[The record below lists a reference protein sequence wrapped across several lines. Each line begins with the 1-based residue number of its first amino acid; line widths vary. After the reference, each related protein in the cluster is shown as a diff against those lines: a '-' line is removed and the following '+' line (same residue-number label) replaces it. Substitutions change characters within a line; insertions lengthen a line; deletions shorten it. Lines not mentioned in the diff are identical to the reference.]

1 MIEHVL
7 DLGNQLQKELETS
20 TDFVIDS
27 YNDLLIV
34 GMGGS
39 GVAGDVLKLVL
50 NENTQINVEVRKAYG
65 IPEVVADRKP
75 KCLFISY
82 SGNTEETVEA
92 VNDAIK
98 YKLDWSVISSGGQLL
113 DLATEH
119 KRPFVKVPSGLQ
131 PRAAFGLMTKAVM
144 HYVSSD
150 INGKYLEMCNEAG
163 DYLNHVLEP
172 PPPVEINDSDCSV
185 GDDDKEL
192 IDEAIHISKKISNK
206 TSIIY
211 GGTPLTYLVAQ
222 RWKTQ
227 INENAKSKAFV
238 GYMPEVHHNEILS
251 WEANKKDSKK
261 NYQLLFLRS
270 SEENSQISKRFELTK
285 EIIGDKVDISE
296 IVNISSKNIISN
308 LFHLTLVG
316 DLVSVYI
323 ADNLNIDPYDITSI
337 EKLKKLLK
345 E

>member
-7 DLGNQLQKELETS
+7 DLGNQLKRELETS
-20 TDFVIDS
+20 TNFAIDS
-27 YNDLLIV
+27 YDDLLVV

-39 GVAGDVLKLVL
+39 GVAGDVLKLAL
-50 NENTQINVEVRKAYG
+50 NENTQIYVEVRKAYG
-65 IPEVVADRKP
+65 IPDVIADRRP

-98 YKLDWSVISSGGQLL
+98 HNLDWSVISSGGQLL
-113 DLATEH
+113 KLALEH
-119 KRPFVKVPSGLQ
+119 NKPFVKIPEGLQ
-131 PRAAFGLMTKAVM
+131 PRAAFGFMAKAVM
-144 HYVSSD
+144 HYVPRE
-150 INGKYLEMCNEAG
+150 IGGNYLDMCNQAG
-163 DYLNHVLEP
+163 DYLNEVLVDQSE
-172 PPPVEINDSDCSV
+172 N
-185 GDDDKEL
+185 EL
-192 IDEAIHISKKISNK
+192 VSQALQISKEISTK

-238 GYMPEVHHNEILS
+238 GYMPEIHHNEILS
-251 WEANKKDSKK
+251 WEANKEDSKN

-270 SEENSQISKRFELTK
+270 SKENSQISKRFELTK
-285 EIIGDKVDISE
+285 EIIGDKVNISE
-296 IVNISSKNIISN
+296 IKNISSENIISN
-308 LFHLTLVG
+308 LFHLTLIG
-316 DLVSVYI
+316 DLVSVFM
-323 ADNLNIDPYDITSI
+323 AENLHIDPYDITAI
-337 EKLKKLLK
+337 KNLKKLLK

>member
-7 DLGNQLQKELETS
+7 DLGNQLKKELETS
-20 TDFVIDS
+20 MDFVVDS

-50 NENTQINVEVRKAYG
+50 NETTQINVEVRKAYG
-65 IPEVVADRKP
+65 IPEVFAKRRP

-113 DLATEH
+113 ELAIEH
-119 KRPFVKVPSGLQ
+119 NRQFVKVPSGLQ

-150 INGKYLEMCNEAG
+150 KDGKYLDMCNEAG
-163 DYLNHVLEP
+163 DYLNEALANQSENKLLSQALQISK
-172 PPPVEINDSDCSV
+172 EINS
-185 GDDDKEL
+185 
-192 IDEAIHISKKISNK
+192 K
-206 TSIIY
+206 TSVIY

-251 WEANKKDSKK
+251 WEANKEDSKI

-270 SEENSQISKRFELTK
+270 YKENSQISKRFELTK
-285 EIIGDKVDISE
+285 EIIGDNVDISE
-296 IVNISSKNIISN
+296 IENISSKNIISE
-308 LFHLTLVG
+308 LFHLTLIG
-316 DLVSVYI
+316 DLVSVYM
-323 ADNLNIDPYDITSI
+323 ADNSNIDPYDITAI
-337 EKLKKLLK
+337 EKLKKLL
-345 E
+345 ER

>member
-7 DLGNQLQKELETS
+7 DLGNQLQRELETS
-20 TDFVIDS
+20 TDFAIDS

-50 NENTQINVEVRKAYG
+50 NETSQINVEVRKAYG
-65 IPEVVADRKP
+65 IPEVVADRRP

-92 VNDAIK
+92 VNDAIR

-113 DLATEH
+113 ELAEEH
-119 KRPFVKVPSGLQ
+119 ERPFVKVPPGLQ
-131 PRAAFGLMTKAVM
+131 PRAAFGLMTRAVM

-150 INGKYLEMCNEAG
+150 IDNKYLEMCDQAG
-163 DYLNHVLEP
+163 DYLNKSLANQSE
-172 PPPVEINDSDCSV
+172 NQLLSQA
-185 GDDDKEL
+185 L
-192 IDEAIHISKKISNK
+192 QISKEIGSK
-206 TSIIY
+206 TSVIY

-238 GYMPEVHHNEILS
+238 GYMPEIHHNEILS
-251 WEANKKDSKK
+251 WEANREESK
-261 NYQLLFLRS
+261 NNFQLLFLRS
-270 SEENSQISKRFELTK
+270 SNENSQVSKRFELTK
-285 EIIGDKVDISE
+285 KIIGDKVNISE
-296 IVNISSKNIISN
+296 IENISSENIISN
-308 LFHLTLVG
+308 LFHLTLLG
-316 DLVSVYI
+316 DLVSVYM
-323 ADNLNIDPYDITSI
+323 AKNLDIDPYDISAI
-337 EKLKKLLK
+337 EELKKLLK
-345 E
+345 G

>member
-7 DLGNQLQKELETS
+7 DLGNQLQKKLETS
-20 TDFVIDS
+20 TNFVIDS
-27 YNDLLIV
+27 YKDLLIV

-39 GVAGDVLKLVL
+39 GVSGDVLKLVL
-50 NENTQINVEVRKAYG
+50 NETTQINVEVRKSYG
-65 IPEVVADRKP
+65 IPEVIAERRP

-98 YKLDWSVISSGGQLL
+98 YKLDWSVVSSGGQLL
-113 DLATEH
+113 ELAIEH
-119 KRPFVKVPSGLQ
+119 QRPFVKVPQGLQ
-131 PRAAFGLMTKAVM
+131 PRAAFGLMTKAVL

-150 INGKYLEMCNEAG
+150 TDGEYLEMCNQAG
-163 DYLNHVLEP
+163 EYLNNA
-172 PPPVEINDSDCSV
+172 VEKQEEN
-185 GDDDKEL
+185 EL
-192 IDEAIHISKKISNK
+192 LSQAMQISKEISSK
-206 TSIIY
+206 TSVIY
-211 GGTPLTYLVAQ
+211 GGTPLTYLAAQ

-251 WEANKKDSKK
+251 WEANKEDSKN

-270 SEENSQISKRFELTK
+270 PKENSQISKRFEFTK
-285 EIIGDKVDISE
+285 ELIGNKVNISE
-296 IVNISSKNIISN
+296 IKNISSKNIISN
-308 LFHLTLVG
+308 LFHLTLIG
-316 DLVSVYI
+316 DLVSVCI
-323 ADNLNIDPYDITSI
+323 AKNLDIDPYDITAI
-337 EKLKKLLK
+337 ENLKKLLK

>member
-7 DLGNQLQKELETS
+7 ELGNQLKKELETS
-20 TDFVIDS
+20 TDFVIDT

-39 GVAGDVLKLVL
+39 GIAGDVLKLVL
-50 NENTQINVEVRKAYG
+50 NETTQINVEVRKAYG
-65 IPEVVADRKP
+65 IPEVIADRRP
-75 KCLFISY
+75 KCLFVSY

-119 KRPFVKVPSGLQ
+119 KRPFVKVPPGLQ

-150 INGKYLEMCNEAG
+150 IDGKYLEICNQAG
-163 DYLNHVLEP
+163 EYLNEVLGNQSD
-172 PPPVEINDSDCSV
+172 NDLLSQA
-185 GDDDKEL
+185 L
-192 IDEAIHISKKISNK
+192 QISKEISSK
-206 TSIIY
+206 TSVIY

-251 WEANKKDSKK
+251 WEANKEDSK
-261 NYQLLFLRS
+261 NNFHLLLLRS
-270 SEENSQISKRFELTK
+270 SKESSQISKRFELTK
-285 EIIGDKVDISE
+285 EIIGDKVAISE
-296 IVNISSKNIISN
+296 IESISSENIISN
-308 LFHLTLVG
+308 LFHLTLIG
-316 DLVSVYI
+316 DLVSVYM
-323 ADNLNIDPYDITSI
+323 ADNLSIDPYDITSI
-337 EKLKKLLK
+337 EKLKKLLRG
-345 E
+345 

>member
-7 DLGNQLQKELETS
+7 DLGNQLKKELETS
-20 TDFVIDS
+20 KDFEVQS
-27 YNDLLIV
+27 YKDLLIV

-65 IPEVVADRKP
+65 IPEVVADRRP

-92 VNDAIK
+92 LNDAIK

-113 DLATEH
+113 ELATEH
-119 KRPFVKVPSGLQ
+119 KRPFVKVPTGLQ

-150 INGKYLEMCNEAG
+150 KDRKYLEMCNQAG
-163 DYLNHVLEP
+163 DYLNDALANQSE
-172 PPPVEINDSDCSV
+172 N
-185 GDDDKEL
+185 EL
-192 IDEAIHISKKISNK
+192 LTQALNISKEISNK
-206 TSIIY
+206 TSVIY

-251 WEANKKDSKK
+251 WEANKNDSKN

-270 SEENSQISKRFELTK
+270 SEENSQINKRFELTK

-296 IVNISSKNIISN
+296 IENISSKNIISN
-308 LFHLTLVG
+308 LFHLTLLG
-316 DLVSVYI
+316 DLVSVYM
-323 ADNLNIDPYDITSI
+323 ADNLKIDPYDITSI
-337 EKLKKLLK
+337 EMLKKLLK
-345 E
+345 G

>member
-7 DLGNQLQKELETS
+7 DLGNQLKKELETS
-20 TDFVIDS
+20 RDFVIDS

-50 NENTQINVEVRKAYG
+50 NETSQINVEVRKAYG
-65 IPEVVADRKP
+65 IPEVIADRRP

-113 DLATEH
+113 ELAEEL
-119 KRPFVKVPSGLQ
+119 KRPFVKVPTGLQ

-144 HYVSSD
+144 HFVSSD
-150 INGKYLEMCNEAG
+150 IEGKYLEMCKQTGE
-163 DYLNHVLEP
+163 YLNKAIANQSE
-172 PPPVEINDSDCSV
+172 N
-185 GDDDKEL
+185 EL
-192 IDEAIHISKKISNK
+192 LSHALQISKEIGSK
-206 TSIIY
+206 TAVIY

-251 WEANKKDSKK
+251 WEANKEGSKN

-270 SEENSQISKRFELTK
+270 SKETSQISKRFELTK
-285 EIIGDKVDISE
+285 EIIGNKVDISE
-296 IVNISSKNIISN
+296 IKNISSENIISN
-308 LFHLTLVG
+308 LFHLTLIG
-316 DLVSVYI
+316 DLVSVYM
-323 ADNLNIDPYDITSI
+323 ADNLEIDPYDITAI

-345 E
+345 G

>member
-7 DLGNQLQKELETS
+7 DLGNQLKRELETS
-20 TDFVIDS
+20 TNFAIDS
-27 YNDLLIV
+27 YDDLLVV

-50 NENTQINVEVRKAYG
+50 NETTQIYVEVRKAYG
-65 IPEVVADRKP
+65 IPDVIADRRP

-98 YKLDWSVISSGGQLL
+98 HNLDWSVISSGGQLL
-113 DLATEH
+113 KLALEH
-119 KRPFVKVPSGLQ
+119 NKPFVKIPEGLQ
-131 PRAAFGLMTKAVM
+131 PRAAFGFMAKAVM
-144 HYVSSD
+144 HYVPRE
-150 INGKYLEMCNEAG
+150 IGGNYLDMCNQAG
-163 DYLNHVLEP
+163 DYLNEVLVDQSE
-172 PPPVEINDSDCSV
+172 N
-185 GDDDKEL
+185 EL
-192 IDEAIHISKKISNK
+192 VSQALQISKEISTK

-238 GYMPEVHHNEILS
+238 GYMPEIHHNEILS
-251 WEANKKDSKK
+251 WEANKEDSKN

-270 SEENSQISKRFELTK
+270 SKENSQISKRFELTK
-285 EIIGDKVDISE
+285 EIIGDKVNISE
-296 IVNISSKNIISN
+296 IKNISSENIISN
-308 LFHLTLVG
+308 LFHLTLIG
-316 DLVSVYI
+316 DLVSVFM
-323 ADNLNIDPYDITSI
+323 AENLHIDPYDITAI
-337 EKLKKLLK
+337 ENLKKLLK

>member
-7 DLGNQLQKELETS
+7 DLGNQLKKELETS
-20 TDFVIDS
+20 KDFAIDS

-65 IPEVVADRKP
+65 IPEVVANRRP

-98 YKLDWSVISSGGQLL
+98 YKLDWSVISSGGHLL
-113 DLATEH
+113 ELAEEH
-119 KRPFVKVPSGLQ
+119 KRPFVKVPPGLQ

-144 HYVSSD
+144 YYVSSD
-150 INGKYLEMCNEAG
+150 IDRKYLEMCDQAG
-163 DYLNHVLEP
+163 DYLN
-172 PPPVEINDSDCSV
+172 
-185 GDDDKEL
+185 
-192 IDEAIHISKKISNK
+192 EALSNQSENKLLSQALQISKEIASK
-206 TSIIY
+206 TSVIY

-251 WEANKKDSKK
+251 WEANKEGSKN

-270 SEENSQISKRFELTK
+270 SKENSQISKRFELTK

-296 IVNISSKNIISN
+296 IKNISSENIISN
-308 LFHLTLVG
+308 LFHLTLIG
-316 DLVSVYI
+316 DLVSVNM
-323 ADNLNIDPYDITSI
+323 ANNLEIDPYDITAI

-345 E
+345 G